1 MNPKYRL
8 LIPVALAVAAAAVN
22 FVLLKRATATAAVIV
37 LKQDVPAGRPIQPDD
52 LTVAQVRADKEVFQ
66 SAYPAADVKSLAGST
81 FRRDLKKGELVV
93 TFDIDVEQQ
102 TWELRPGER
111 DSSLV
116 LPAAALPVGLRAN
129 DAIELVVAGSEA
141 PLGPYRFLGANAAP
155 AKHGRESFTRVSFA
169 APDLKAVTDLK
180 AANPD
185 VYRLGGS
192 IQVQRVGGKPTPAG
206 NKVAAR

>member
-1 MNPKYRL
+1 VNPKYRI

-37 LKQDVPAGRPIQPDD
+37 LTRDVPAGRPIEPAD

-66 SAYPAADVKSLAGST
+66 SAYPAADIKSLTGSA
-81 FRRDLKKGELVV
+81 FRRDGKKGELVV
-93 TFDIDVEQQ
+93 TFDIDTNQQ

-116 LPAAALPVGLRAN
+116 VAELPEGLLAN
-129 DAIELVVAGSEA
+129 DAVAFVMPSGEQF
-141 PLGPYRFLGANAAP
+141 GPFRFLGFKTMPSRA
-155 AKHGRESFTRVSFA
+155 GREPLTRVSFA
-169 APDLKAVTDLK
+169 GADLKPVTDWK

-185 VYRLGGS
+185 PTRTAYGT
-192 IQVQRVGGKPTPAG
+192 QMQRVGGGRATPTG
-206 NKVAAR
+206 NKVASR